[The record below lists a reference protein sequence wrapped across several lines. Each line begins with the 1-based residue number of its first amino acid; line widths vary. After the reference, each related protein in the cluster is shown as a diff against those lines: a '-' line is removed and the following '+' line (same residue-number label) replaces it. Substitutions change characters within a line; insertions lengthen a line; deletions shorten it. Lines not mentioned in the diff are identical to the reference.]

1 MTNMK
6 PNILIH
12 EDNLDALEM
21 LFEENIDGVKLAYI
35 DPPYCSNTK
44 NEYYCDCFDEKD
56 YETYIKELIR
66 RVVPLMDKHSFW
78 AIQTDSWHSFDIKTW
93 IDQIIGK
100 SNFKG
105 QIIVGKNDHKRY
117 KKISDKLISGYDCLL
132 LYATDPMTR
141 IPPIIEIQDKELDG
155 EWSNFY
161 TTTTNVENQYPL
173 YGKQLKEGAWRKN
186 EQWAIEAEKNYERLE
201 QFINEN
207 NISIEMLEYGIHR
220 FRDYNN
226 LKNEELKFLKKE
238 NCTVKYY
245 LPPSKEKHITDNW
258 SDINIRGDN
267 TDFEHEVNER
277 LFERLLIWLTKENDI
292 ILDPFLGSGA
302 SIIVASKLKRKWIGI
317 EKEEYCK
324 TMVLERIKEIEKEI
338 NFYEK

>member
-1 MTNMK
+1 MTTIK

-12 EDNLDALEM
+12 GDNLDALEM
-21 LFEENIDGVKLAYI
+21 LCKENIDGVKLAYI

-44 NEYYCDCFDEKD
+44 NEHYCDCFDEKD
-56 YETYIKELIR
+56 YERYIKELIR

-78 AIQTDSWHSFDIKTW
+78 VVQTDSWHSFEIKTW

-100 SNFKG
+100 NSFKG
-105 QIIVGKNDHKRY
+105 QIVVGKNDHKRY
-117 KKISDKLISGYDCLL
+117 KKTSDKLISGYDCLL
-132 LYATDPMTR
+132 LYATDHTTK
-141 IPPIIEIQDKELDG
+141 IPAIIEIQEKELDG

-173 YGKQLKEGAWRKN
+173 YGKQLTEGAWRKN
-186 EQWAIEAEKNYERLE
+186 EKWAIEAVKNYERLE
-201 QFINEN
+201 QFIKEN
-207 NISIEMLEYGIHR
+207 NISIETLEYGIHR
-220 FRDYNN
+220 FRDYNK
-226 LKNEELKFLKKE
+226 LKNEELEFLKKE

-267 TDFEHEVNER
+267 TGFEHEVNER
-277 LFERLLIWLTKENDI
+277 IIERLLNWLTKENDI
-292 ILDPFLGSGA
+292 ILDPFLGSGT

-317 EKEEYCK
+317 EKGEYCK
-324 TMVLERIKEIEKEI
+324 TEVLERIKEIEKEMT
-338 NFYEK
+338 FYEK

>member
-1 MTNMK
+1 MTNIK

-44 NEYYCDCFDEKD
+44 NEHYCDCFDAKY

-66 RVVPLMDKHSFW
+66 RIVPLMDRHSFW
-78 AIQTDSWHSFDIKTW
+78 VIQTDSWHSFDIKTW
-93 IDQIIGK
+93 IDQTIGK
-100 SNFKG
+100 NSFKG

-117 KKISDKLISGYDCLL
+117 KKTSDKLISGYDCLL
-132 LYATDPMTR
+132 LYATDPTTK
-141 IPPIIEIQDKELDG
+141 IPPIIEIQEKELDG

-161 TTTTNVENQYPL
+161 TTTTNVDNQYPL

-186 EQWAIEAEKNYERLE
+186 EKWAIEAVKNYERLE
-201 QFINEN
+201 QFISEN
-207 NISIEMLEYGIHR
+207 NISIETLEYGIHR

-226 LKNEELKFLKKE
+226 LKNEELEFLKKE

-302 SIIVASKLKRKWIGI
+302 SIIVASKFKRKWIGI

-338 NFYEK
+338 VFYEK